1 MSVSLLLPAT
11 LTFDQASSVAAW
23 LRSAAQVP
31 TAEPLNIDAS
41 ALQQFNTA
49 TLAVLLEAG
58 RLAQQHGRVLQI
70 SSAPQALL
78 ELAQL
83 YGVTELLH
91 LGASSENQ
99 AKAPS

>member
-1 MSVSLLLPAT
+1 
-11 LTFDQASSVAAW
+11 VAAW
-23 LRSAAQVP
+23 LRSAAQVQ
-31 TAEPLNIDAS
+31 TAEPLIIDAS

-70 SSAPQALL
+70 NSAPPALQ

-91 LGASSENQ
+91 LGASSENR